1 MKRERT
7 TLVGQVDNLRRV
19 GNPPQAP
26 GSNRRAG
33 YHPAPRNFLQRRT
46 HMRIF
51 GWTVAIVVGGYST
64 YVFLRSVP
72 DLFRYVKLSS
82 L

>member
-1 MKRERT
+1 
-7 TLVGQVDNLRRV
+7 
-19 GNPPQAP
+19 
-26 GSNRRAG
+26 
-33 YHPAPRNFLQRRT
+33 
-46 HMRIF
+46 MRIF

-72 DLFRYVKLSS
+72 DLVRYAKLSS